1 MTGRRKRRTWV
12 YLFTSSAAIILVT
25 VAAFTAVSAFALKNA
40 AYRQTEANLSQFA
53 RGISALLDARPELA
67 RGDALR
73 DFCVTVGADPDFRI
87 TYIDSGGTVLADS
100 MTDAAR
106 MENHADRPEFIGARN
121 GKASSAVRYSS
132 SLGKTM
138 LYLAVPYRGDVLR
151 LALSVQYVG
160 VASQKMFAVIL
171 CAAAAI
177 LALAL
182 AVAVLIASRISVPLG
197 ILGARARSYAD
208 GAKVSSS
215 AEASWP
221 LELTSLADAFSEM
234 AGRIDEKIEALD
246 EKNRETDAILASMN
260 DALIVLSGTG
270 AIIRANRAAEALFGL
285 DGRQCVGKPL
295 LQVIRNADIV
305 DFAERPA
312 DGETER
318 TVEFRASPSSPAKFL
333 LAKST
338 PIKGSPER
346 LLVFSDITRL
356 KNLERIRKDFVANVS
371 HELKTPVTSIRGFIE
386 TLREGAIDDPVDSRR
401 FLEILDQQSSR
412 LGAIIEDLLTVS
424 RLEQGEGQAIKREP
438 TLVTDLMGGVKS
450 LCDGFARAKRTKV
463 EYSCPN
469 DLVFPMNQGLMEQA
483 VTNLVQNAIR
493 YSPEE
498 SEVRVEASVSGAGS
512 DDGESLDITVSDNGP
527 GIAEAYLPRIFER
540 FYRVDAG
547 RSRDL
552 GGTGL
557 GLSIV
562 RHIALAHGG
571 TASVKSVVGVGSEFR
586 VSIPRAFML

>member
-1 MTGRRKRRTWV
+1 MTGRGKRRTWV

-25 VAAFTAVSAFALKNA
+25 VAAFTAVSGYALRNA

-53 RGISALLDARPELA
+53 RGIATLLDARPELA
-67 RGDALR
+67 RGEALR
-73 DFCVTVGADPDFRI
+73 EFCSTVGADPDFRI
-87 TYIDSGGTVLADS
+87 TYIAYDGTVLADS
-100 MTDAAR
+100 NTDTAR

-121 GKASSAVRYSS
+121 GRQTISVRRSS

-151 LALSVQYVG
+151 LALSVHYVN
-160 VASQKMFAVIL
+160 VASQRLFAVIL

-177 LALAL
+177 LVLALAL
-182 AVAVLIASRISVPLG
+182 AVLVASRISGPLD
-197 ILGARARSYAD
+197 ILGARARGYAD
-208 GAKVSSS
+208 GMTAPASG
-215 AEASWP
+215 EASWP
-221 LELTSLADAFSEM
+221 LELTSLADTFSEM
-234 AGRIDEKIEALD
+234 AGRIDDKISALD

-260 DALIVLSGTG
+260 DALIVLSGNG
-270 AIIRANRAAEALFGL
+270 AIIRANPAAESLFGL
-285 DGRQCVGKPL
+285 GGQQYAGMPL
-295 LQVIRNADIV
+295 IQAIRNAEIA
-305 DFAERPA
+305 DFAKRPTE
-312 DGETER
+312 GETEL
-318 TVEFRASPSSPAKFL
+318 TLEFRANPSAPAKYL

-338 PIKGSPER
+338 PIEGSPER

-463 EYSCPN
+463 EYSCPD

-493 YSPEE
+493 YSPEG

-512 DDGESLDITVSDNGP
+512 DDGESLDIAVSDNGP